1 MPQLNSFA
9 SWIKLTRNRFLRKVL
24 LLLIVVSIC
33 VPVFA
38 QAPTATLSGKV
49 TDQTGAVI
57 PQAMVAV
64 TGADGKQTTATT
76 NQEGAFEIRALPPG
90 SYNVRAGAKGFAVY
104 RKDGVTLTAGQ
115 TQTLNVSLD
124 IQTKAEKVEVQEEG
138 TQLDVG
144 SSSNAG
150 SLIIKGKDLEALS
163 DDPDEL
169 QSELQA
175 LAGPSAGPNG
185 GQIYIDGFTGG
196 QLPPKSAIREI
207 RVNQNPFSAQY
218 DKLGY
223 GRIEIFTKPGSDK
236 YHGQFMFNDNNAVL
250 NSRNPYVPTKP
261 DYNSEI
267 FDGNSGG
274 PLGKRASFFL
284 DAQRRNVNEFSAINA
299 TILDSS
305 FNPVQVQESI
315 ANPRTRTNFS
325 PRLDYQIS
333 ASNTLTARYQITH
346 ETSQNGG
353 LGQFS
358 LPSQAYN
365 LSETEQ
371 SVQVRDWQVLS
382 PKVVSE

>member
-57 PQAMVAV
+57 PQAMVIVA
-64 TGADGKQTTATT
+64 GADGKQTTATT
-76 NQEGAFEIRALPPG
+76 NQEGAFEIRALAPG

-104 RKDGVTLTAGQ
+104 RKDGVTLSPGQ

-218 DKLGY
+218 DRLGY
-223 GRIEIFTKPGSDK
+223 GRIEIFTKPGTDQF
-236 YHGQFMFNDNNAVL
+236 HGQAFLTGNTAAF
-250 NSRNPYVPTKP
+250 NSRNPF
-261 DYNSEI
+261 EI
-267 FDGNSGG
+267 IPAGTQPPGY
-274 PLGKRASFFL
+274 
-284 DAQRRNVNEFSAINA
+284 
-299 TILDSS
+299 DS
-305 FNPVQVQESI
+305 
-315 ANPRTRTNFS
+315 R
-325 PRLDYQIS
+325 
-333 ASNTLTARYQITH
+333 
-346 ETSQNGG
+346 
-353 LGQFS
+353 QFS
-358 LPSQAYN
+358 
-365 LSETEQ
+365 
-371 SVQVRDWQVLS
+371 
-382 PKVVSE
+382 